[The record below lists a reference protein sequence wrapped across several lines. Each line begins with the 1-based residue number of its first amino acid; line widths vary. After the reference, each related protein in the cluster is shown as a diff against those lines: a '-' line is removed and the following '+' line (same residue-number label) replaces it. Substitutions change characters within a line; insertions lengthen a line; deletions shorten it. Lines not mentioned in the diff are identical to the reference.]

1 MEEAMKRLVLPLLT
15 ALLLLSAC
23 APAALPPDGATIPW
37 DEAVEL
43 LHGGHVTQVFQSHD
57 RDVIMTLT
65 NGATVH
71 TVEPTLDLIFME
83 IQECGAPCANIAQA
97 TE

>member
-1 MEEAMKRLVLPLLT
+1 MPLFAL
-15 ALLLLSAC
+15 LLLLSAC
-23 APAALPPDGATIPW
+23 APSGLPPDGANIPW
-37 DEAVEL
+37 EEALEL
-43 LHGGHVTQVFQSHD
+43 LHGGHVTQVFQSHA